1 MRERGGSLPVLG
13 PRILSLPIG
22 QPLEA
27 LALATQQKMSTATA
41 ASYPWA
47 SADKA
52 TGSMARS
59 LTGEGLE
66 RAWAQLT
73 GAGKEAM
80 QQEQQPQQEPPQQEQ
95 PPPPPP
101 EDAGARDGKVK
112 RAKRRAPGEA
122 SRANKAHAGR
132 GRPGQPDSAGGPG
145 PRCSVCCAPARFK
158 LAGGNKFVHGF
169 CGTHAEATMVDIR
182 GPVCDFP
189 DCTRPNAPVAKRATY
204 ALPGEGKPRRCSKHR
219 EEGMVDVVHKA
230 AAGASG
236 ADTLESLGGEDG
248 ATQEQP
254 PAKRGRSMR
263 GRGRKQGDGQPA
275 LKRGASASTITSL
288 LSSASSSSSSLAGSG
303 ADGSEAPGR
312 EGGDAAA
319 SASAS
324 QHRAKSSTLG
334 STASLLAAALTMGSG
349 DDLQGQ
355 GQMGAAANA
364 SSTLDAARS
373 DLRRLAQQL
382 AATPSTD
389 PEQEAAALARLL
401 REPDIETRTLVLGM
415 LGRLGT
421 PAADAV
427 VRDGILL
434 DACPDVRRWA
444 VYALGHLGPLAA
456 GYEAAV
462 APLLRDADWGVRQ
475 WAAFALGQMGTA
487 AARDSLLPALASLLV
502 DAKADVRCAALE
514 ALERLEGAAVAGA
527 GGAGADERAS
537 SHARMVAPLVH
548 DPEPKVQMA
557 AVAVLAGCGE
567 RAAPYA
573 EPLALLLAA
582 PAPELAH
589 AAEEALPKLGAAV
602 GGELIRLGLLTH
614 WRTVARG
621 AALRVLGKLGAVGA
635 WPHVEQIRARL
646 GDEDESVRLS
656 ATDALVRLAQGPG
669 DGAAGPAALV
679 EAADR
684 CLGDLAGL
692 LGTDGSLEVRARALR
707 GFLGVGARAGPHVGA
722 VARMLLEDPEPFARS
737 VALDTLCC
745 LGGELALPYMACVVR
760 VLREDGERLV
770 VSRAVYHLSTG
781 VWRDH
786 LPVFA
791 REIALALVEVLRD
804 GRIDQ
809 SQMSLANSLLAFCMD
824 QCTKD
829 GAAAAAAVEAA
840 HAQGEQI
847 PSTETLFA

>member
-22 QPLEA
+22 QPLET
-27 LALATQQKMSTATA
+27 LALVTQQKMSTATA

-95 PPPPPP
+95 PPPPPK
-101 EDAGARDGKVK
+101 DAGARDGKMK

-122 SRANKAHAGR
+122 SRSNKAHAGG

-145 PRCSVCCAPARFK
+145 PRCTVCGAPARFK
-158 LAGGNKFVHGF
+158 LAGGNKFVDGF

-236 ADTLESLGGEDG
+236 DDTLESLGGEDG
-248 ATQEQP
+248 ATQQQP
-254 PAKRGRSMR
+254 PAKRGRGMR

-288 LSSASSSSSSLAGSG
+288 LSSASSSSSSSSLAGSG
-303 ADGSEAPGR
+303 ADGSEGS
-312 EGGDAAA
+312 DAAASA

-324 QHRAKSSTLG
+324 QHRANSSSLG

-349 DDLQGQ
+349 DDLQDQ
-355 GQMGAAANA
+355 GQVGAAA
-364 SSTLDAARS
+364 STLEAARG

-382 AATPSTD
+382 ATTPSTD

-401 REPDIETRTLVLGM
+401 REPDIETRTLVLGL

-427 VRDGILL
+427 VRDGLLL

-502 DAKADVRCAALE
+502 DAEADVRCAALE
-514 ALERLEGAAVAGA
+514 ALERLEGAAGAGA

-573 EPLALLLAA
+573 EPLAQLLAA
-582 PAPELAH
+582 PAPDLAH

-602 GGELIRLGLLTH
+602 GGELVRLGLLTH
-614 WRTVARG
+614 WRKEARG
-621 AALRVLGKLGAVGA
+621 AALRVLGKLGAAGA

-669 DGAAGPAALV
+669 DGAAGPAAV
-679 EAADR
+679 MEAADR

-722 VARMLLEDPEPFARS
+722 VAGMLLEDPEPFARS

-786 LPVFA
+786 LPAFA

-829 GAAAAAAVEAA
+829 VAAAAVAA
-840 HAQGEQI
+840 AYAQGEQI
-847 PSTETLFA
+847 PSTEPLFA